1 MSGLASGI
9 FCDWL
14 LQSSVIQTRRFEL
27 LSEWNGL
34 LLNLQRAEIPML
46 RKILMLVL
54 AATIFAA
61 LCPSSALGL
70 LPA

>member
-1 MSGLASGI
+1 
-9 FCDWL
+9 
-14 LQSSVIQTRRFEL
+14 
-27 LSEWNGL
+27 
-34 LLNLQRAEIPML
+34 ML